1 MRLDVESLEE
11 PDPSIACTLEPCF
24 SNATNEPEL
33 VASFSDSRLP
43 VLPPPSPLLS
53 NATLY
58 YSYSYSVPL
67 TTSDFLNGSAPAIDA
82 ASELWSNVQT
92 VVLLLLAAV
101 LAIATVG
108 GNLLTLISFYV
119 ERQLRTTTNYFIV
132 SLAVADFT
140 VRSIAIDTYQLL
152 IL

>member
-1 MRLDVESLEE
+1 MRLDIESLEE
-11 PDPSIACTLEPCF
+11 PYPAIACTFETCF
-24 SNATNEPEL
+24 SNVTNEPEL
-33 VASFSDSRLP
+33 VASFSGSRLP
-43 VLPPPSPLLS
+43 KLPPPSPLLS
-53 NATLY
+53 NATLLF
-58 YSYSYSVPL
+58 YSLPL

-82 ASELWSNVQT
+82 PSELWSNVQT
-92 VVLLLLAAV
+92 VTLLLLAAV
-101 LAIATVG
+101 LAIVTVG

-152 IL
+152 IS